1 MLKKIIIG
9 IVGAEEKSGC
19 THTALT
25 MANYLKNRN
34 LKVALAECNES
45 GHFNEIREMV
55 GQELVS
61 NCFNYNN
68 IDIYPYVNNYILS
81 GIFSKPYQFVI
92 LDFGSYK
99 TCDAVTFSRS
109 DVKIVTCGSR
119 PWETMALNNI
129 FEAIDEE
136 TLSQYN
142 FFFKFASGTKQTMKD
157 IISGMGNLKNVYF
170 PEYTENPFVAES
182 FPGVDKII
190 GDVFNM
196 GEVKQSSKPKEFKP
210 FGRKKEIPTEPVKSI
225 LPTNISQLERTESQ
239 YITESFASDIE
250 DRRNEQQRTLP
261 SEPIAFDNTEANDA
275 TPIAKEN
282 QTEPVPPAVA
292 SVQENTTMATLLGDD
307 KAETPK
313 ESKKEK
319 KNGFKIPLFGTKK
332 NEKNEKNDKKIIE
345 FEENDEIVKNL
356 NYTLSNADK
365 ILVASKSLI
374 KDVRNMDDS
383 FECKKMLSILSFRIF
398 QNAFCADIR
407 AGKLH
412 KRTAS
417 MDGYPSLVIS
427 IDNTDYTCNEDVLD
441 KILGE
446 NDKTIIS
453 PYEDDYTEI

>member
-34 LKVALAECNES
+34 LKVALVECNES

-182 FPGVDKII
+182 FP
-190 GDVFNM
+190 
-196 GEVKQSSKPKEFKP
+196 
-210 FGRKKEIPTEPVKSI
+210 
-225 LPTNISQLERTESQ
+225 
-239 YITESFASDIE
+239 
-250 DRRNEQQRTLP
+250 
-261 SEPIAFDNTEANDA
+261 
-275 TPIAKEN
+275 
-282 QTEPVPPAVA
+282 
-292 SVQENTTMATLLGDD
+292 
-307 KAETPK
+307 
-313 ESKKEK
+313 
-319 KNGFKIPLFGTKK
+319 
-332 NEKNEKNDKKIIE
+332 
-345 FEENDEIVKNL
+345 
-356 NYTLSNADK
+356 
-365 ILVASKSLI
+365 
-374 KDVRNMDDS
+374 
-383 FECKKMLSILSFRIF
+383 
-398 QNAFCADIR
+398 
-407 AGKLH
+407 
-412 KRTAS
+412 
-417 MDGYPSLVIS
+417 
-427 IDNTDYTCNEDVLD
+427 
-441 KILGE
+441 
-446 NDKTIIS
+446 
-453 PYEDDYTEI
+453 